1 MMIRQFR
8 KSLMII
14 MGVLAAMP
22 ALAQTAS
29 QPAASDKTK
38 LIHTAANTDFIPRPA
53 NELYGEAC
61 KKEIGDIPAFSC
73 TDGVIVPITVD
84 GKTVPP
90 TKNMTCD
97 RPALLPNGTASD
109 GQCVPYSRIL
119 QLSTKTAQIAV
130 MCRQKHIRSASS
142 MAFDEIDIVAHNPT
156 TGATCWFQAEGK
168 EITPKKSATDAQN
181 KKKSDTGITIPVDGA
196 HVPSPTEKDT
206 GYWNTP
212 QQTFQAGCGT
222 CHDNDAF
229 MFSPFVGQVWNH
241 MPADPLGP
249 YYHVDL
255 PAPHNIGFD
264 TWPTEALN
272 PRDNTCLGCH
282 RLGVGETC
290 GTLTSEMTGRIFP
303 EGADA
308 WARSYPGSHGM
319 PPDLGIT
326 QESWNTIYSASID
339 QIQSCCSK
347 PDQQACRMTKIPAF
361 HAQFKK

>member
-1 MMIRQFR
+1 MIRHFHT
-8 KSLMII
+8 SSMII
-14 MGVLAAMP
+14 LSLFVASSAW
-22 ALAQTAS
+22 AQTA
-29 QPAASDKTK
+29 PAPLPASTPKLLYVTGKTVF
-38 LIHTAANTDFIPRPA
+38 TPRPE

-61 KKEIGDIPAFSC
+61 RKEIGDIPAFSC
-73 TDGVIVPITVD
+73 ADGVVVPITVD
-84 GKTVPP
+84 GQTVPP

-97 RPALLPNGTASD
+97 RPALLPNGAASD

-130 MCRQKHIRSASS
+130 MCRQKQISSASS

-168 EITPKKSATDAQN
+168 VIAPKKGAAAPGKN
-181 KKKSDTGITIPVDGA
+181 KPHLEVTVPVDGA
-196 HVPSPTEKDT
+196 HVPSPTARDT
-206 GYWNTP
+206 GYWNAP
-212 QQTFQAGCGT
+212 KQTFQAGCGT

-241 MPADPLGP
+241 MPVDPLGP

-255 PAPHNIGFD
+255 PPPNNIGFD

-272 PRDNTCLGCH
+272 PRDNACLGCH
-282 RLGVGETC
+282 RIGVGETC
-290 GTLTSEMTGRIFP
+290 GTLSSEMTGRIFP

-308 WARSYPGSHGM
+308 WARRYPGSHGM
-319 PPDLGIT
+319 PLDLGIT
-326 QESWNTIYSASID
+326 EESWNTIYAASVD

-347 PDQQACRMTKIPAF
+347 PDQEACHMTKIPAF
-361 HAQFKK
+361 HAQSK